1 MWGSPEQ
8 QTGEIGAIAVT
19 ADFLEIGWGPVIH
32 NRPHDLGTDL
42 FIQAF
47 GPGLFNHGLFVGV
60 QAKGG
65 SSYFKDPAYDEDGA
79 LIGWWYDEPNTRHF
93 DDWVRHG
100 LPHLLV
106 LRNPDTRTSYWVHV
120 TAKAIQVTGKG
131 AKILVPAHQTIDES
145 HLDDLLAVA
154 ATQKQAIPLE
164 GTAWTASV
172 GGIAPGHRFRHALLV
187 PRLVAP
193 HRNAGFA
200 AAIGPEEAVALLVQG
215 RVGDFEQ
222 FADKHDS
229 VPGFDEAGSSKDWR
243 WRFAAAIGRRVTT
256 GEATALAATI
266 QDAPTPACRTAACVT
281 SACALM
287 DAERHDEAVT
297 LLSEQIER
305 VGTTASRKDDPI
317 PIDQAWMLVQRA
329 RARAEIGEV
338 AAARRDAATA
348 RRMLVGDPDDF
359 TASALG
365 AAAVSLLFR
374 TAEWGEQHLEEV
386 VAASDTAASWWRSQT
401 LSWGLIDAA
410 ARTFR
415 QWADEQAARIEF
427 EDTVNNRLFAALVN
441 ADLTGDHGA
450 WERAGSLLA
459 RNTLVDQH
467 ACGDTARQADAL
479 DELRRSGDQASLR
492 LAARRLWNIGP
503 LDPLADAA
511 GRIRFGSWTHTTASA
526 NLALWQH
533 AGDVLREPTATSAA
547 RYCLEVLADPSAFA
561 ARTTPSFLVAPA
573 ILDALAGLIQATDDA
588 VHRDLA
594 TLIISLPPIAEE
606 VVAIRLARVALKLH
620 ATALPPADRAAWRKA
635 AIAQPHRGLAARML
649 GLLVADDER
658 SRAELLARAADGD
671 WEALQA
677 LGDVRQ
683 LDSKVA
689 RQLATQDAQAVEA
702 MITQAEANTFG
713 SWVRDPARSLAVLGI
728 WHPDVARWDVLL
740 RFLAHEHVTGEHKR
754 DTCLV
759 LAASADQLP
768 EPVRSALRRL
778 APRLTGTAG
787 PLDDSFR
794 QMLGRPLG
802 GAAMNLAAAVGAL
815 DEHAATNG
823 LAALLTGSRQDRR
836 DAAKLIVRLG
846 RPEHT
851 AALIPLISD
860 PHADVRA
867 EAAQALAIRVASP
880 EGDTDTLAVTGLRRA
895 LADPG
900 ALMPLAI
907 ASGIATVRAATDQ
920 AGELV
925 RPLLRHPSAR
935 VREAAQ
941 AVSVTEGRSSTP
953 DHAGPAGPRSIVV

>member
-1 MWGSPEQ
+1 MLGDPQAKRRQVEHLPGLHAHHARIGQLRAAPAAPVGHVPGHLVGLLHLRQVRAWGAGLL
-8 QTGEIGAIAVT
+8 TGPAI
-19 ADFLEIGWGPVIH
+19 
-32 NRPHDLGTDL
+32 
-42 FIQAF
+42 F
-47 GPGLFNHGLFVGV
+47 GPLIGPAFHPRGLAQPIRGRRHGGV
-60 QAKGG
+60 RGVLAEPPLQLGHPRLQRGDQAGLLGVDRTQLDDDRSLHCNGG
-65 SSYFKDPAYDEDGA
+65 FQIRIRGRDRGLHDNEPASPLARGPDRTATPQPSDSQLAHSRRDGA
-79 LIGWWYDEPNTRHF
+79 LN
-93 DDWVRHG
+93 
-100 LPHLLV
+100 
-106 LRNPDTRTSYWVHV
+106 SY
-120 TAKAIQVTGKG
+120 
-131 AKILVPAHQTIDES
+131 
-145 HLDDLLAVA
+145 
-154 ATQKQAIPLE
+154 
-164 GTAWTASV
+164 
-172 GGIAPGHRFRHALLV
+172 
-187 PRLVAP
+187 
-193 HRNAGFA
+193 
-200 AAIGPEEAVALLVQG
+200 
-215 RVGDFEQ
+215 
-222 FADKHDS
+222 
-229 VPGFDEAGSSKDWR
+229 
-243 WRFAAAIGRRVTT
+243 
-256 GEATALAATI
+256 
-266 QDAPTPACRTAACVT
+266 
-281 SACALM
+281 
-287 DAERHDEAVT
+287 
-297 LLSEQIER
+297 
-305 VGTTASRKDDPI
+305 
-317 PIDQAWMLVQRA
+317 
-329 RARAEIGEV
+329 
-338 AAARRDAATA
+338 
-348 RRMLVGDPDDF
+348 
-359 TASALG
+359 
-365 AAAVSLLFR
+365 
-374 TAEWGEQHLEEV
+374 
-386 VAASDTAASWWRSQT
+386 
-401 LSWGLIDAA
+401 
-410 ARTFR
+410 
-415 QWADEQAARIEF
+415 
-427 EDTVNNRLFAALVN
+427 
-441 ADLTGDHGA
+441 
-450 WERAGSLLA
+450 
-459 RNTLVDQH
+459 
-467 ACGDTARQADAL
+467 
-479 DELRRSGDQASLR
+479 
-492 LAARRLWNIGP
+492 
-503 LDPLADAA
+503 
-511 GRIRFGSWTHTTASA
+511 
-526 NLALWQH
+526 
-533 AGDVLREPTATSAA
+533 
-547 RYCLEVLADPSAFA
+547 
-561 ARTTPSFLVAPA
+561 
-573 ILDALAGLIQATDDA
+573 
-588 VHRDLA
+588 
-594 TLIISLPPIAEE
+594 
-606 VVAIRLARVALKLH
+606 H

-728 WHPDVARWDVLL
+728 WHPDAARWDVLL

-846 RPEHT
+846 RPLHT
-851 AALIPLISD
+851 AGLIPLISD

-935 VREAAQ
+935 VREATQ
-941 AVSVTEGRSSTP
+941 AISQ
-953 DHAGPAGPRSIVV
+953 